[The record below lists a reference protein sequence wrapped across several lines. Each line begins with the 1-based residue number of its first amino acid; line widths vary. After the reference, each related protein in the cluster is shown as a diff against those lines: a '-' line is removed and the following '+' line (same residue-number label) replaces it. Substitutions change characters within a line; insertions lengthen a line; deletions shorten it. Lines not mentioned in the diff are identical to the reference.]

1 MNTFENYLKNNNTCD
16 KFAIRIIQ
24 DLTEE
29 GIEISIGIHEFSRY
43 KDKIYGTK
51 HFIVKGNEIKEK

>member
-1 MNTFENYLKNNNTCD
+1 MIIFENYLKNNNTCN

-24 DLTEE
+24 DLKEE
-29 GIEISIGIHEFSRY
+29 GIEISIGIHEFSKH

-51 HFIVKGNEIKEK
+51 HFIVKENEIKEK